1 MIFALTLSFKAS
13 SSNGITTLM
22 PFSSLRDHPR
32 GCGAHLLPQRR
43 QLYCRGSPRWRC
55 GPVTLPGII
64 PAGAGLT
71 LSSIAATDSTRDH
84 PRGCGAHFSVGLP
97 PAPQW
102 GSSPRV
108 RGSLPTPFF
117 RSLQAGIIPAG
128 AGLTRY
134 GIGLCRRRRDHPR
147 GCGAHALYGL
157 PCLPLRGSS
166 PRVRGSLYLRG
177 WQDLRRGIIPAGAGL
192 TDCQLSRASGLRDH
206 PRGCGAHTKKSQQLR
221 HFPVLWLP
229 ESFTFKH
236 SYRIL
241 HLVYSFVS
249 AAT

>member
-43 QLYCRGSPRWRC
+43 QLYCRGSPRGRC

-84 PRGCGAHFSVGLP
+84 PRGCGAHSMVLSSPNSGL
-97 PAPQW
+97 

-108 RGSLPTPFF
+108 RGSLFCWSPACAAMGIIPAGAGLTSHSLFSIFASGDHPRGCGAHTVRN
-117 RSLQAGIIPAG
+117 RSLSSSPGSSPRVRGSRPVWLALSALAGIIPAG
-128 AGLTRY
+128 AGLTLPSR
-134 GIGLCRRRRDHPR
+134 LARPTARDHPR
-147 GCGAHALYGL
+147 GCGAHSVSVL
-157 PCLPLRGSS
+157 
-166 PRVRGSLYLRG
+166 
-177 WQDLRRGIIPAGAGL
+177 
-192 TDCQLSRASGLRDH
+192 
-206 PRGCGAHTKKSQQLR
+206 
-221 HFPVLWLP
+221 FPVD
-229 ESFTFKH
+229 
-236 SYRIL
+236 
-241 HLVYSFVS
+241 
-249 AAT
+249 